1 MSWTNFSNPAKHT
14 ILIREPFIEKYTLTI
29 VTDIM
34 AGNLPI
40 KSKTEIRWQ
49 LKVNRV
55 EADYTDIELI
65 TLDNQLLESNNP
77 MVKDMAGMS
86 QAFSRM
92 YNELQVRV
100 DSTGKV
106 LQILNI
112 DLIRKKWDQTKAEI
126 TDLQETNPA
135 IKNII
140 SLNDELFITP
150 DKMALAVQ
158 NNEFFM
164 IYYHHFYGL
173 SLPGTTKSYV
183 QRTVLNTADLSW
195 RYNVSNVSDTYDT
208 GDLYV
213 EVDGIVN
220 TSTGGGWAK
229 EAYKAF
235 SHLDLAS
242 LKPDFEER
250 GVYRFDK
257 SSGMLVSADLLKKE
271 MVHPQLLHATISYH
285 ITSDTAPLRTQ
296 ETQTKQTQSPL
307 TPPVAPPGRRA
318 GGFSI
323 LADE

>member
-1 MSWTNFSNPAKHT
+1 
-14 ILIREPFIEKYTLTI
+14 
-29 VTDIM
+29 
-34 AGNLPI
+34 
-40 KSKTEIRWQ
+40 
-49 LKVNRV
+49 
-55 EADYTDIELI
+55 
-65 TLDNQLLESNNP
+65 
-77 MVKDMAGMS
+77 
-86 QAFSRM
+86 
-92 YNELQVRV
+92 LQVRV
-100 DSTGKV
+100 DNTGKV

-126 TDLQETNPA
+126 ADLQETNPA

-150 DKMALAVQ
+150 EKMVLAVQ

-164 IYYHHFYGL
+164 IYFHHFYGL
-173 SLPGTTKSYV
+173 PLPATTKSYA

-195 RYNVSNVSDTYDT
+195 RFSVTDVSERYDT

-213 EVDGIVN
+213 EVEGIVN
-220 TSTGGGWAK
+220 TSTGGSWAK
-229 EAYKAF
+229 DAYKHF

-257 SSGMLVSADLLKKE
+257 NSGMLVSADLLKKE
-271 MVHPQLLHATISYH
+271 MVHPQLLHATISYY
-285 ITSDTAPLRTQ
+285 ITSDTAPLRAQ
-296 ETQTKQTQSPL
+296 ETQTKKQTQSSL
-307 TPPVAPPGRRA
+307 TPPVVPPRPKA